1 MKLRLIILAL
11 TMLSYNLHAY
21 EGTPSNQVD
30 MFFAELTAGKVN
42 ESIDNLY
49 SSNPAMQQK
58 IQALTMIKQQLASL
72 TPLYGKML
80 GSEELSQEEL
90 TPSLIRIVQVA
101 KHELH
106 PVIWEF
112 YFYKPQNKWIISQVM
127 FVDQF
132 QIVGA
137 KK

>member
-1 MKLRLIILAL
+1 MKCLLTALIVSVLA
-11 TMLSYNLHAY
+11 SVSHAY
-21 EGTPSNQVD
+21 EGEPAKQVD
-30 MFFAELTAGKVN
+30 RFFAELSAGKVN

-49 SSNPAMQQK
+49 ASNPAMQQK
-58 IQALTMIKQQLASL
+58 IQALTMLKQQLASL
-72 TPLYGKML
+72 IPLYGSML
-80 GSEELSQEEL
+80 GNENVSREELS
-90 TPSLIRIVQVA
+90 PSLMRIVQVA

-112 YFYKPQNKWIISQVM
+112 YFYKPEDKWIISQAM

-132 QIVGA
+132 QIIGA